1 MTSRPSIRPVEDWE
15 GPYRSY
21 DLLKEIVVA
30 FVVMG
35 VLALALAVL
44 FGAPQRGAVTFREW
58 AVQDPGGFLA
68 TTLAELEGTSDTAQ
82 YGPPYTDNPDAAQ
95 SLFGFFSPQRI
106 AGVTIPINSAQ
117 DLVLDPLGR
126 FVTDGSALADAVD
139 QYRAATPDQRLQWA
153 NGYSTALAANPSEA
167 ATLSPEGAG
176 PLPTMLQTM
185 LSLAQSGAVDAA
197 LLDETPS
204 HPGFFVMDYTR
215 SQLFLADGD
224 YFANLGDPAGV
235 AGDEWGMAATVGN
248 WPGQIWLIPVSL
260 WYQIPPGSTSGNGD
274 IIVLAIVAVLGI
286 GLALVPYLP
295 GVRDLPKRLGIYRLI
310 WRRHYRTSNRT

>member
-1 MTSRPSIRPVEDWE
+1 MRSHPSARPVEDWN
-15 GPYRSY
+15 GRYRSY
-21 DLLKEIVVA
+21 DLLKEIVVV
-30 FVVMG
+30 FVVVG
-35 VLALALAVL
+35 LLALALAVL

-58 AVQDPGGFLA
+58 STQDPAGFLT
-68 TTLAELEGTSDTAQ
+68 TTLAELNGTSDTAQ
-82 YGPPYTDNPDAAQ
+82 YGPPYTEDPDAAQ

-106 AGVTIPINSAQ
+106 AGVTIPIDPAR

-126 FVTDGSALADAVD
+126 FVTGGSALGAAFDE
-139 QYRAATPDQRLQWA
+139 YRAATPEQRLQWVDS
-153 NGYSTALAANPSEA
+153 YSKALVADPAAA
-167 ATLSPEGAG
+167 ATLAPDGAG

-185 LSLAQSGAVDAA
+185 LSLARSGAVDAA
-197 LLDETPS
+197 LLDDTPD

-224 YFANLGDPAGV
+224 YFANLGNPAGL

-260 WYQIPPGSTSGNGD
+260 WYQIPPGSTSDNGD

-286 GLALVPYLP
+286 GLVLVPYIPGIRALP
-295 GVRDLPKRLGIYRLI
+295 ERLGVYRLI
-310 WRRHYRTSNRT
+310 WRRHYHTSNRT

>member
-1 MTSRPSIRPVEDWE
+1 MTSRPSVRPVEDWE

-68 TTLAELEGTSDTAQ
+68 TTLAELDGTSDTAQ

-126 FVTDGSALADAVD
+126 FVTDGSALANAVD
-139 QYRAATPDQRLQWA
+139 EYRAATPDQRLQWA

-185 LSLAQSGAVDAA
+185 LSLARSGAVDAA
-197 LLDETPS
+197 LLDETPD

-224 YFANLGDPAGV
+224 YFASLGDPAGV

-248 WPGQIWLIPVSL
+248 WPGQIWLIPVAL